1 LGRKSRVVRALVSVV
16 ISVLTIL
23 FFYGYLAPLGLSPTL
38 IFGPNFSNIF
48 GSSTTTGTLTSFV
61 PNAYASFLPGGAA
74 GLIAYTVLRKMGGV
88 TSAAMAPSMSS
99 PDEMMK
105 KMNMDGIMN
114 RMSMMGGAMGP
125 MGAPTALPADITRSQ
140 FVVLRGYRQGMK
152 NSSQIA
158 DTLSMNKADVDS
170 ETSALVT
177 NGYLTKD
184 LKLSSKAMD
193 VLGS

>member
-1 LGRKSRVVRALVSVV
+1 MGRVSRLARALVSVV

-23 FFYGYLAPLGLSPTL
+23 FFYGYFIPFGLSPTL

-48 GSSTTTGTLTSFV
+48 GSSTTTGSLTNFV
-61 PNAYASFLPGGAA
+61 PSAYTSFLPGGAA
-74 GLIAYTVLRKMGGV
+74 GLVAYTVLRRMGGV
-88 TSAAMAPSMSS
+88 TRAAMAPSMSS
-99 PDEMMK
+99 PDDMMK
-105 KMNMDGIMN
+105 KMNMDGMMS

-125 MGAPTALPADITRSQ
+125 MGALPSLPADLTRSQ
-140 FVVLRGYRQGMK
+140 FVVLRGYRHGMK

-158 DTLSMNKADVDS
+158 DALSMNKADVDS
-170 ETSALVT
+170 ETSTLVT
-177 NGYLTKD
+177 NGYLTND

>member
-1 LGRKSRVVRALVSVV
+1 MGRKSRVIRALVSVV

-23 FFYGYLAPLGLSPTL
+23 FFYGYLVPFGLSPTL

-48 GSSTTTGTLTSFV
+48 GSSTTTGALTSFV

-74 GLIAYTVLRKMGGV
+74 GLVAYTVLRRMGGV
-88 TSAAMAPSMSS
+88 TRAAMTPTMSS

-114 RMSMMGGAMGP
+114 RMSMMGGAMNP
-125 MGAPTALPADITRSQ
+125 MGVPATLPADMTRSQ

-152 NSSQIA
+152 NSGQIA
-158 DTLSMNKADVDS
+158 DTLSMSKPDVDT
-170 ETSALVT
+170 ETSALMA

-184 LKLSSKAMD
+184 LRLSSKAMD
-193 VLGS
+193 VLGN